1 VNRLLAWALAGCL
14 AATGCNKGGNPAG
27 TKSVPGSGAV
37 AETSTKKRPQET
49 RPATPPGVEV
59 VPTRVTLKQGETKS
73 SRINI
78 TREGGFD
85 KEIKIEFDTSE
96 ANGITI
102 PTVTVPASPEP
113 KQEVDISVTAS
124 KDATGGIVD
133 FKATPAGL
141 ESKPGKFEV
150 AVVRERKKK

>member
-1 VNRLLAWALAGCL
+1 L
-14 AATGCNKGGNPAG
+14 AALGCNKGGN
-27 TKSVPGSGAV
+27 S
-37 AETSTKKRPQET
+37 AETKAGPGTGAAAEGPTSKKKPAKET

-59 VPTRVTLKQGETKS
+59 VPTRVTLMHGETKS

-102 PTVTVPASPEP
+102 PTVTVPASQEM
-113 KQEVDISVTAS
+113 KQEIEISVTAS
-124 KDATGGIVD
+124 KDATGGFVE

-141 ESKPGKFEV
+141 EPKAGKFEV
-150 AVVRERKKK
+150 AIVRKKKK